1 MNRTVLSQLFDQ
13 LGLSFS
19 ENIKNRKIDDQN
31 NFSQDKQRRRL
42 AELKVNTKMAL
53 VILDHYISN
62 PVHTRISESLKCSPF
77 K

>member
-1 MNRTVLSQLFDQ
+1 MNRTVLSQLFDK
-13 LGLSFS
+13 LWLSFS

-53 VILDHYISN
+53 SYPGPLH
-62 PVHTRISESLKCSPF
+62 F
-77 K
+77 